1 MDDSC
6 EQWPPEG
13 GRHSERLPV
22 YSVRDV
28 PVRTPSGGPPPP
40 GFFISVHF
48 ERVKVICFD
57 TLLQVLI
64 LKTLHCTGT
73 VRVRPAETPFR
84 RMVFPGWE
92 SKNASREAGVT
103 MLRRWYYDAQTR
115 FYPWFTVHER

>member
-1 MDDSC
+1 MIVASSGHLKVAAIVRGSQSILSGMC
-6 EQWPPEG
+6 P
-13 GRHSERLPV
+13 
-22 YSVRDV
+22 SV
-28 PVRTPSGGPPPP
+28 PSGGPPPP